1 MILTS
6 LIFYVSSFRL
16 GCLVFLDVV
25 SDADNSTALVF
36 CHLIDQKAWHRS
48 VRVLRNYILDLRS
61 NYLPITVLS
70 GDCFD

>member
-6 LIFYVSSFRL
+6 LIFYESSFRL
-16 GCLVFLDVV
+16 GRLVFLDVV
-25 SDADNSTALVF
+25 SDADNSTTLVF
-36 CHLIDQKAWHRS
+36 CHLIDQKAGHRS